1 MFNIIAAELAFA
13 ALFIAV
19 VVTTWPSPPWDL
31 LLYGGIVLMIV
42 APFLFFPFS
51 KTVFLAFDL
60 VFRPAEPAERAGG
73 PAA

>member
-1 MFNIIAAELAFA
+1 VLVA
-13 ALFIAV
+13 
-19 VVTTWPSPPWDL
+19 TWPSPPWSL
-31 LLYGGIVLMIV
+31 LLYGGIALTII

-73 PAA
+73 PPA